1 MPTYC
6 YYCEECN
13 EHFEAFHSM
22 KIIENVCK
30 VCGAEE
36 CLTRVPS
43 MPTYLKKNNAGN
55 IVKNHIEEARDQLTK
70 DKQDA
75 IKEFE

>member
-6 YYCEECN
+6 YHCEECD

-22 KIIENVCK
+22 KSIETVCA
-30 VCGAEE
+30 VCGAEN

-43 MPTYLKKNNAGN
+43 MPTYVKKNSAGN
-55 IVKNHIEEARDQLTK
+55 IVKQHIEEAKQQLKEDMREAKK
-70 DKQDA
+70 DYK
-75 IKEFE
+75 

>member
-6 YYCEECN
+6 YYCEECG

-22 KIIENVCK
+22 KSIETVCQ

-36 CLTRVPS
+36 SLTRVPS
-43 MPTYLKKNNAGN
+43 LPTYFKKSSAGN
-55 IVKNHIEEARDQLTK
+55 IVKQHIEDAREQLRKDRKEAREEYK
-70 DKQDA
+70 
-75 IKEFE
+75 

>member
-6 YYCEECN
+6 YYCEECD

-22 KIIENVCK
+22 KSIETVCK

-43 MPTYLKKNNAGN
+43 MPTYFKKNNAGN